1 MGRCLTN
8 ISLCQSL
15 FHWAVHEMPHPGCS
29 VFSQAWSPFSLC
41 NPRSPGNPPLLKE
54 DVTRFGYVEGER
66 KGNRKTLP
74 EYSGEFHCLAPSPL
88 HFWTRNQSLSLA
100 PNSHPWDSDGMK
112 ATTAQGVRWGCIAM
126 SGTDPL
132 HSPDDGLPINL
143 PWLWAFPALLLIMQ
157 RHCWASIL
165 SGICGPMSASAWSQ
179 MATKTL

>member
-112 ATTAQGVRWGCIAM
+112 ATTAQGVRWGCITM

-132 HSPDDGLPINL
+132 HSPRRWTPNKPSLALSLFCP
-143 PWLWAFPALLLIMQ
+143 PPHHAEALLGKYPEWYLWTNV
-157 RHCWASIL
+157 C
-165 SGICGPMSASAWSQ
+165 
-179 MATKTL
+179 